1 MSNRPQ
7 HSVPPDDP
15 WAQSEPDSV
24 PGTPWTA
31 EQVQALEMREPSL
44 SAWRVV
50 QVQALVGGLLALAW
64 GLLGTEPASQV
75 RSTLWGAAAVV
86 LPHALMAWGLRR
98 RAAIAAQALLQF
110 LVWEL
115 VKVGLA
121 LATLVAAVWLVRDL
135 SWPALLVALIACL
148 KVHVWA
154 LWMFARSGQR
164 TNP

>member
-1 MSNRPQ
+1 
-7 HSVPPDDP
+7 
-15 WAQSEPDSV
+15 
-24 PGTPWTA
+24 
-31 EQVQALEMREPSL
+31 
-44 SAWRVV
+44 
-50 QVQALVGGLLALAW
+50 
-64 GLLGTEPASQV
+64 
-75 RSTLWGAAAVV
+75 
-86 LPHALMAWGLRR
+86 MAWGLRR

-154 LWMFARSGQR
+154 LWMFARPGQR